1 MAGHAARRRAVKSVL
16 CVLLLTAASAAD
28 ACRCSQQD
36 LAAYFAAAEEVV
48 MARLTGWEAV
58 AGDVPERLLRLE
70 LLVPPYKVSGSPGGN
85 AGDPRH
91 YRTAGTSATCG
102 LVPEVGAIYLLFAQ
116 RSGRG
121 DAYVP
126 LQVDSC
132 SGSRVFLPAE
142 GGEAAG
148 FTDVPAR
155 FVVQQLNGLAGL
167 ELLREVAARHPDPD
181 ASENDTLVG
190 LLDVAGF
197 SHAGAVRVF
206 ERPIREG
213 DKPRVIG
220 EYAALETRELAYESP
235 AAVVYARD
243 AGWYRLR
250 LSSGEFAWLPAEYAG
265 SYFAYDE
272 LPVRRL
278 AYIRRPW
285 HGFIWPEPGAGL
297 PIRAGA
303 AGTRREQPVEVRE
316 SRKIADSLW
325 FRIEMLENN
334 PCDGGASQS
343 AFAGWVPAYR
353 ETGEPLIWY
362 YSRGC

>member
-1 MAGHAARRRAVKSVL
+1 VKSVL

-197 SHAGAVRVF
+197 SHAGPGTGSFGQSPALACRYAPALRAHGVSSRLKCGKAGRLPTRYGSVSKCWRTTPATAVRHNPRSRAGC
-206 ERPIREG
+206 RPIVRPG
-213 DKPRVIG
+213 
-220 EYAALETRELAYESP
+220 SP
-235 AAVVYARD
+235 
-243 AGWYRLR
+243 
-250 LSSGEFAWLPAEYAG
+250 
-265 SYFAYDE
+265 
-272 LPVRRL
+272 
-278 AYIRRPW
+278 
-285 HGFIWPEPGAGL
+285 
-297 PIRAGA
+297 
-303 AGTRREQPVEVRE
+303 
-316 SRKIADSLW
+316 
-325 FRIEMLENN
+325 
-334 PCDGGASQS
+334 
-343 AFAGWVPAYR
+343 
-353 ETGEPLIWY
+353 
-362 YSRGC
+362 